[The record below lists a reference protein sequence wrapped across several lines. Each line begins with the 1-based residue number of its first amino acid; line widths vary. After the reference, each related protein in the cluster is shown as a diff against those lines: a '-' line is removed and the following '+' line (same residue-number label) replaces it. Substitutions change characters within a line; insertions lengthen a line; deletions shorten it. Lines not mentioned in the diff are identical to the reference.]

1 MSAAGPPVDL
11 DAYCERIG
19 YRGPRTPT
27 LGTLRALQ
35 AAHVAAIP
43 FEAVDVLLGR
53 GVDISPAAVDAKLIG
68 KRRGGYCYEQN
79 GLFKRVLRAVGF
91 RVEGLLA
98 RVRWQS
104 PEDAPPTP
112 RTHMALRLEAD
123 GAPWLADV
131 GFGAAVPTAPLRMD
145 TAEPQS
151 TPQEPF
157 RLLPSGGAGGWRV
170 QARLGEGWAT
180 LYDLLP
186 EPQLDV
192 DYEPANWFTAT
203 HPASPFRR
211 SLIVA
216 RTTPAGRQTLLN
228 GRLTVRRPGG
238 EIEKRARLDADGIER
253 ALAEVFSL
261 PVEPAWR
268 PIIERAAAAAA

>member
-1 MSAAGPPVDL
+1 MSTRPRIDL
-11 DAYCERIG
+11 DAYCDRIG
-19 YRGPRTPT
+19 YRGPRTPA
-27 LGTLRALQ
+27 LETLRDLQ
-35 AAHVAAIP
+35 ALHLAAIP

-53 GVDISPAAVDAKLIG
+53 GIDISPAAVDAKLIG
-68 KRRGGYCYEQN
+68 KRRGGYCFEQN
-79 GLFKRVLRAVGF
+79 GLFKRALAAIGF
-91 RVEGLLA
+91 EVEGLLA
-98 RVRWQS
+98 RVRWQM

-112 RTHMALRLEAD
+112 RTHKALRVVVD

-145 TAEPQS
+145 SAEPQP

-157 RLLPSGGAGGWRV
+157 RLLPSGAAGGWRV
-170 QARLGEGWAT
+170 QARLGGAWTT

-203 HPASPFRR
+203 HPTSPFRR
-211 SLIVA
+211 SLVVA
-216 RTTPAGRQTLLN
+216 RTTAHGRSTLLD
-228 GRLTVRRPGG
+228 GRLTVRVPGG
-238 EIEKRARLDADGIER
+238 EVETRTVLDADGIER
-253 ALAEVFSL
+253 ALTEIFGL

-268 PIIERAAAAAA
+268 AVIERAAQVSA

>member
-1 MSAAGPPVDL
+1 MSAARPPVDL

-112 RTHMALRLEAD
+112 RTHMALRVEAD

-145 TAEPQS
+145 TAEPQPTS
-151 TPQEPF
+151 WEPL
-157 RLLPSGGAGGWRV
+157 RLLPSGEGGWRV
-170 QARLGEGWAT
+170 QARLGGEWAT

-192 DYEPANWFTAT
+192 DYEPAN
-203 HPASPFRR
+203 
-211 SLIVA
+211 
-216 RTTPAGRQTLLN
+216 
-228 GRLTVRRPGG
+228 
-238 EIEKRARLDADGIER
+238 
-253 ALAEVFSL
+253 
-261 PVEPAWR
+261 
-268 PIIERAAAAAA
+268 

>member
-1 MSAAGPPVDL
+1 MSAARPPVDL

-53 GVDISPAAVDAKLIG
+53 DVDISPAAVDAKLIG

-112 RTHMALRLEAD
+112 RTHMALRVEAD

-145 TAEPQS
+145 TAEPQP

-157 RLLPSGGAGGWRV
+157 RLLPSGGAGGGACRRGS
-170 QARLGEGWAT
+170 ARGG
-180 LYDLLP
+180 
-186 EPQLDV
+186 
-192 DYEPANWFTAT
+192 
-203 HPASPFRR
+203 RR
-211 SLIVA
+211 S
-216 RTTPAGRQTLLN
+216 TTSCPSRSSTWTTSPPTGSPPPTPDRPSGGASSSRGR
-228 GRLTVRRPGG
+228 RR
-238 EIEKRARLDADGIER
+238 
-253 ALAEVFSL
+253 
-261 PVEPAWR
+261 
-268 PIIERAAAAAA
+268 RAATPSSTGG

>member
-1 MSAAGPPVDL
+1 MSARPPPVDL
-11 DAYCERIG
+11 DAYCGRIG
-19 YRGPRTPT
+19 HRGPRTPT
-27 LGTLRALQ
+27 LETLRALQ
-35 AAHVAAIP
+35 ALHVAAIP
-43 FEAVDVLLGR
+43 FEAIDALLGR

-68 KRRGGYCYEQN
+68 ARRGGYCYEQN
-79 GLFKRVLRAVGF
+79 GLFKRVLAAIGF

-98 RVRWQS
+98 RVHWQL

-112 RTHMALRLEAD
+112 RTHMALRVEAD

-145 TAEPQS
+145 TAEPQP
-151 TPQEPF
+151 TPHGPF

-211 SLIVA
+211 SLVVA
-216 RTTPAGRQTLLN
+216 RTTPDGRHTLLD
-228 GRLTVRRPGG
+228 GRLTVRAPGG
-238 EIEKRARLDADGIER
+238 EIERRTRLDADGIER
-253 ALAEVFSL
+253 ALAETFGL

-268 PIIERAAAAAA
+268 PIIERAAAALA